1 MKILLNEQIR
11 LISKHNSSNQLQFG
25 KGRAYRSTNYRQNAN
40 EMIRKFMDLNIN
52 IPDKVPLGVCIKYY
66 YPRPKKG
73 GLPITRHTK
82 DLDSTKSVL
91 DSLMKAGQN
100 LNLSRGIKST
110 MFDDSQV
117 VIELLEKDYWDDTQH
132 GLDIKVIQI
141 EPSDDMQYI
150 KENPK

>member
-1 MKILLNEQIR
+1 
-11 LISKHNSSNQLQFG
+11 
-25 KGRAYRSTNYRQNAN
+25 
-40 EMIRKFMDLNIN
+40 MDLNIN